1 MRVRRLFQMSPSP
14 HFFLTNRL
22 LHQLSVVEFATRD
35 DAQKA
40 IRDLNDTTL
49 MGRPLFIREVRHRF
63 LFPFKRSPVLTY
75 YSFNNRTVK
84 RKPVTEPLLFQDVRG
99 TTDLELSVDLLAE
112 EDLED
117 RDEVDSKA
125 GSRADSREGSNKVDS
140 KDLLRARGVT
150 CTFKAYVR
158 LFFFSLGPSRAWAH
172 LVVVWI

>member
-1 MRVRRLFQMSPSP
+1 
-14 HFFLTNRL
+14 
-22 LHQLSVVEFATRD
+22 
-35 DAQKA
+35 
-40 IRDLNDTTL
+40 

-158 LFFFSLGPSRAWAH
+158 LFFSH
-172 LVVVWI
+172 LVRVVPGLTLSSSGSSFLSMSDGKILRISSVLLVPSFVLIPR